1 MGTAVFRIAFERWI
15 KESKERELF
24 TNCCGVIGRTE
35 SRGPNL
41 TRTSVVGFSG
51 AVGNTPLIELRELSR
66 ELGRRVLGK
75 AEFLNPGGSVKDRAA
90 RGIVDD
96 AEARG
101 ALQTGGTIVE
111 GTAGNTGIALALV
124 ANERGYKSVI
134 VVPDDQSREKIDLLR
149 AYGSDVR
156 VVPAVAFTN
165 PEELLSRRAPDRGG
179 DARRILGESI
189 REYREPPRARGD
201 DRSGDLG
208 TNRRPDRRIRRSG
221 RNRRND
227 RRRRDAR
234 SRREAREVL
243 TVLCDPMGSSPYN
256 YVNNGELKPE
266 GDSDLEGIGIKR
278 LTANFEGAPIDRAIR
293 ATDAQAIAMAH
304 WLLEHEGIF
313 VGGSSGLNVVGA
325 ATIARELPAGS
336 TVVTI
341 LCDGGARYLSRIF
354 NDAWLQQNGFG
365 SSQTLDAIL
374 GAR

>member
-1 MGTAVFRIAFERWI
+1 MVLR
-15 KESKERELF
+15 
-24 TNCCGVIGRTE
+24 
-35 SRGPNL
+35 
-41 TRTSVVGFSG
+41 GFSG

-90 RGIVDD
+90 RGIVDA

-101 ALQTGGTIVE
+101 ALQSGGTIVE

-134 VVPDDQSREKIDLLR
+134 VVPDDQSREKINLLR

-156 VVPAVAFTN
+156 VVPAVPFTN
-165 PEELLSRRAPDRGG
+165 PENYYHV
-179 DARRILGESI
+179 ARRIAQET
-189 REYREPPRARGD
+189 P
-201 DRSGDLG
+201 G
-208 TNRRPDRRIRRSG
+208 TFWANQFENIANRRAHETTTGPEIWEQSGGRI
-221 RNRRND
+221 
-227 RRRRDAR
+227 DAFVAAAGTGGTIAGVATALKAQ
-234 SRREAREVL
+234 SEDIL
-243 TVLCDPMGSSPYN
+243 TVLCDPLGSALYN
-256 YVNNGELKPE
+256 YVNTGELKPE

-278 LTANFEGAPIDRAIR
+278 LTANFEGAPVDRAIR
-293 ATDAQAIAMAH
+293 ASDAKAIAMAH
-304 WLLEHEGIF
+304 WLLEREGIF

-354 NDAWLQQNGFG
+354 DDGWMRENGFAKG
-365 SSQTLDAIL
+365 QTLAAIL
-374 GAR
+374 EGQYGRAMSS